1 MNKSRDLDRKQL
13 AFTDR
18 AERIKWCPRR
28 EYQIP
33 LLCCPRCARFPCRG
47 MNAQD
52 MDDLEH
58 SLFTERIFAGFTAGR
73 TKMYIFRYSDGHM
86 EQAPMDFSP
95 DHIGNM
101 ATKAALDDVDEI
113 YVVSKTLVKQV
124 KLVVKDKTE
133 IATIRNAKAQ
143 AATKK

>member
-1 MNKSRDLDRKQL
+1 MNKSRNQASKNE

-18 AERIKWCPRR
+18 AERIKWCPQR

-73 TKMYIFRYSDGHM
+73 TKMYIFRYLNGSLKV
-86 EQAPMDFSP
+86 APDSFSP
-95 DHIGNM
+95 DNIENKV
-101 ATKAALDDVDEI
+101 TKATLDEVDEI

-124 KLVVKDKTE
+124 KLLVKEKAE
-133 IATIRNAKAQ
+133 IATIRSAKSQ
-143 AATKK
+143 AVTRK